1 MTVLVGLFMAVA
13 LYSLSSCRGTEK
25 TISKAAAHGGPRAHS
40 CPWGRGWPLEKTSV
54 VPNSSLPPCNRITHP
69 YFLHV
74 TSHKRRQSVFL
85 CLVDAEFVHESC
97 FGPWNILEDMMQVEA
112 LQALAE
118 FAGPLVL
125 LPSARTGLNLGNSW
139 FQNEKHVG
147 KTLT

>member
-1 MTVLVGLFMAVA
+1 
-13 LYSLSSCRGTEK
+13 
-25 TISKAAAHGGPRAHS
+25 
-40 CPWGRGWPLEKTSV
+40 
-54 VPNSSLPPCNRITHP
+54 
-69 YFLHV
+69 
-74 TSHKRRQSVFL
+74 
-85 CLVDAEFVHESC
+85 
-97 FGPWNILEDMMQVEA
+97 MQVEA